1 MWSVKFRDKQKPR
14 EFENRRLT
22 KTFGPKRKEVTGKW
36 RKIYN
41 EELQYSYFSQ
51 NVIQVNNSKRRM
63 WVRFW

>member
-22 KTFGPKRKEVTGKW
+22 KTFGPNRKEVTGKW

-41 EELQYSYFSQ
+41 EELQYSYSSQ

>member
-22 KTFGPKRKEVTGKW
+22 KTFGPNRKEVTGKW